1 MQEHLDEV
9 DKLHRS
15 LGRGDKGVSR
25 TLREKDKELRDI
37 QCNRT
42 LWKDQTT
49 EKMTKK
55 CQNEVHRELE
65 RCREL
70 YAAAGTRFLAAH
82 CLSKFLHKFGDNPNA
97 VEGRLLLG
105 ILRMDFA

>member
-37 QCNRT
+37 QFNMT
-42 LWKDQTT
+42 LWKDQIT
-49 EKMTKK
+49 EKMAKK
-55 CQNEVHRELE
+55 FQDELHRELD
-65 RCREL
+65 
-70 YAAAGTRFLAAH
+70 
-82 CLSKFLHKFGDNPNA
+82 K
-97 VEGRLLLG
+97 
-105 ILRMDFA
+105 

>member
-15 LGRGDKGVSR
+15 LGRSDKGVSR

-37 QCNRT
+37 QFNMT

-49 EKMTKK
+49 EKMAKK
-55 CQNEVHRELE
+55 FQDELHRELD
-65 RCREL
+65 
-70 YAAAGTRFLAAH
+70 
-82 CLSKFLHKFGDNPNA
+82 K
-97 VEGRLLLG
+97 
-105 ILRMDFA
+105 